1 MEGLPVDK
9 NFADILICQEG
20 IEHFSDQLKIFKEFS
35 RVIKMHGILL
45 ITTPNYSNLRSK
57 LSYLV
62 MESERFGSIMPPNE
76 LDSILMKNLEKENE
90 IFYGHIF
97 LIGLQRLRL
106 FARLAGFKIKK
117 IYPTKIKTTS
127 VLLFPFVYPF
137 IVFFNWLTYRKN
149 LVKNNL
155 YAKAVKKKV
164 YKEIFKL
171 SIDPKILVGSHL
183 MIEFE
188 KEQEDTEVIAN
199 LKVQYKNFGIT

>member
-35 RVIKMHGILL
+35 RVIIMHGILL

-97 LIGLQRLRL
+97 LVGVQRLRL
-106 FARLAGFKIKK
+106 FARLAGF
-117 IYPTKIKTTS
+117 
-127 VLLFPFVYPF
+127 
-137 IVFFNWLTYRKN
+137 
-149 LVKNNL
+149 
-155 YAKAVKKKV
+155 
-164 YKEIFKL
+164 
-171 SIDPKILVGSHL
+171 
-183 MIEFE
+183 
-188 KEQEDTEVIAN
+188 
-199 LKVQYKNFGIT
+199 